1 MKGLHRHRHLS
12 QVHSL
17 MLSPSDFA
25 DDARVSG
32 DLTSTVRERVS
43 VRRNKLAL
51 VEGAGTQKK
60 RA

>member
-1 MKGLHRHRHLS
+1 
-12 QVHSL
+12 

-51 VEGAGTQKK
+51 VEGAAVANDDLRRVLVRHEDSGGW
-60 RA
+60 